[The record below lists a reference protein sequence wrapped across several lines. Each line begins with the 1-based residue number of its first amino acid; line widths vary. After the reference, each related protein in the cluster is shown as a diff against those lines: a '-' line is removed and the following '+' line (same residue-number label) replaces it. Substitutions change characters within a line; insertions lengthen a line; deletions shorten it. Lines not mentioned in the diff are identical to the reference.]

1 MITLFNPVLTGL
13 NNGWGGI
20 IDDSY
25 FWNFKMLRTFLEN
38 TSLELSYGVPDIYKE
53 HPLAISIREDGKN
66 YIWISA
72 KFSRSRKRI

>member
-1 MITLFNPVLTGL
+1 MITLFNPVLTSL

-25 FWNFKMLRTFLEN
+25 FWNFKMLRIFLEN

-53 HPLAISIREDGKN
+53 HPLAISIREDGKKS
-66 YIWISA
+66 YLD
-72 KFSRSRKRI
+72 